1 MRLLPFPLIKKIPL
15 LFFGIVLTFSFVSCS
30 DGVNETSIS
39 EGVIEYDAQVVD
51 KSHPMA
57 GLAPS
62 TMSMYFKKNL
72 YCSEM
77 STMGMFNSK
86 FVANPN
92 TKTFTTMVK
101 ILNDKNAC
109 IEGVKEIKADIEAHK
124 LILEETKETKV
135 IAGYKCKKVKATSVT
150 DPSDTFDVYYT
161 DEFRVK
167 NANYST
173 PYENLKGLVMVFRL
187 EKFGMEME
195 FTAKS
200 VKKVEVP
207 DAMFEL
213 PGFYKIISKQEMDE
227 FFKFMQ

>member
-1 MRLLPFPLIKKIPL
+1 MKRTLSAYLAFFLIVSGILL
-15 LFFGIVLTFSFVSCS
+15 TSCGTNG
-30 DGVNETSIS
+30 DPKFIS

-62 TMSMYFKKNL
+62 TMSMFFKGNL

-101 ILNDKNAC
+101 ILNEKNAC
-109 IEGVKEIKADIEAHK
+109 IETAKEIKADQEAKK
-124 LILEETKETKV
+124 LIFEETKETKV
-135 IAGYKCKKVKATSVT
+135 IAGYKCRKVIATSAADPT
-150 DPSDTFDVYYT
+150 DKFEVYYT
-161 DEFRVK
+161 KELDVK
-167 NANYST
+167 NPNYST
-173 PYENLKGLVMVFRL
+173 PYESLKGLVMQFRL

-200 VKKVEVP
+200 VKKEEVP
-207 DAMFEL
+207 DATFEL
-213 PGFYKIISKQEMDE
+213 PGFYKIISKNEMDE